1 LCLGRHATCHLL
13 RGEVSVRHHMYALHY
28 DCHVNDGLEGLVIYT
43 AKAFSIFS
51 RNPCCVN
58 RIPCNSSVR
67 FKVACKD
74 ATLLNIYGS
83 TEVGADASYA
93 ILCSADTP
101 PSAASLVTASL
112 CVDSSQLPQGE
123 GPKSQADIVAH
134 ESANDG
140 RGSSEWTPW
149 LIGNAPI
156 GYPIKGNELI
166 IARSCKYGES
176 DDDTV
181 HSHSISSG
189 QGFFELVPDGE
200 PGELFVGG
208 KQLAAGYHNRP
219 EETEKR
225 FLPLSFLRRVDTSA
239 GSGGDVAVCPS
250 SSMDRVPSTDR
261 VFRTGDIVVRI
272 PKGIDG
278 PGSGR
283 VTGYTGG
290 LGGSDWAGALVWLG
304 RSDLQVVARM
314 PYDRNYMAT
323 VSY

>member
-1 LCLGRHATCHLL
+1 
-13 RGEVSVRHHMYALHY
+13 MYAQHY

-58 RIPCNSSVR
+58 RIPCNSPVR

-74 ATLLNIYGS
+74 ATLVNIYGS

-93 ILCSADTP
+93 ILCSVDTP
-101 PSAASLVTASL
+101 PSAASLATASL

-140 RGSSEWTPW
+140 RGSSERTPW

-200 PGELFVGG
+200 PGE
-208 KQLAAGYHNRP
+208 
-219 EETEKR
+219 
-225 FLPLSFLRRVDTSA
+225 
-239 GSGGDVAVCPS
+239 
-250 SSMDRVPSTDR
+250 
-261 VFRTGDIVVRI
+261 
-272 PKGIDG
+272 
-278 PGSGR
+278 
-283 VTGYTGG
+283 
-290 LGGSDWAGALVWLG
+290 
-304 RSDLQVVARM
+304 
-314 PYDRNYMAT
+314 
-323 VSY
+323 